1 MNHDFVIDTIIK
13 VTENISKPSNKLII
27 NKQQSIGIRYVKLPE
42 DENFNGKPM
51 TQQLEIKSKIL
62 NQFHDTLKQIA

>member
-1 MNHDFVIDTIIK
+1 MNHDFVIDTIVK

-27 NKQQSIGIRYVKLPE
+27 TKQQSIGIRYAKLPE

-51 TQQLEIKSKIL
+51 TQQLKIKSKIL